1 MAMQLFFCCG
11 SATHEPIGLRCTYMK
26 TFEEQHESINS
37 CIAEIKNY
45 NPITLDE
52 YRPIQNKLDKYSILI
67 NILIFI
73 LVCCILITI
82 ILALIWILIPDIN
95 FVVNGNIKI
104 ALTLSLIQ
112 IFISIYFLRS
122 TNKKIKNII
131 YENNLN
137 TDWLNLLEWSD
148 LDSFD
153 EISTDSYQLISEIS
167 NENEDFK
174 QKIIEVLKSR
184 NGAILIFD
192 YENLKIKKINN
203 LYRDLKLIKERN
215 IERDKILN
223 TIKNKIEVKNN
234 D

>member
-184 NGAILIFD
+184 NGAILFFD